1 VEGVRRWP
9 SLALD
14 EWRDTHAT
22 LHMWMQVVGKI
33 RLAQT
38 PLAPRLLLLTTPR
51 HATCF
56 TCVERVCTAAAIAV
70 LPMQA
75 GGALPTT
82 AAAER
87 LEKHRTLALSFRE
100 GDSTRVDIVGITPRS
115 GRIGKAEIERRAGR
129 TRIELDVDKSLK
141 NPQSLGSAYTAYV
154 LWAVAP
160 EGRAENLAE
169 LPPSRDFELDAT
181 TSLDTFGLVITA
193 EPYAAVSRPGAF
205 LVAETGVRDDARAV
219 ARVGTIEYLV
229 TPGGEASSRAD
240 LKTPLLL
247 VGARRAVEM
256 AKAAGAPEHAG
267 SELRE
272 AEAKLAALEQISR
285 GKKRLSKDA
294 EVIARDVTRLA
305 EHARVTAVQRAEEAA
320 QAAERRAAQSAIGR
334 AEAEADEARARAER
348 ERQRALEASR
358 DAERAE
364 EETAKARTSLQQAQT
379 EAERAHASENL
390 ARAEVDRARA
400 EARRA
405 REEDKEMQARLQRSL
420 SEILETR
427 REARGLIVSLSD
439 VLFDFDRASLT
450 PGAREKLSRLAGILQ
465 AYPGRY
471 EIEIEGHTDSVGSHG
486 YNQRLSEE
494 RAQSVGSY
502 LREAGIPGARIVG
515 ERGFAET
522 RPVATND
529 TAAGRQMNRRVE
541 LVIGDLEG

>member
-1 VEGVRRWP
+1 MN
-9 SLALD
+9 
-14 EWRDTHAT
+14 T
-22 LHMWMQVVGKI
+22 GK
-33 RLAQT
+33 
-38 PLAPRLLLLTTPR
+38 
-51 HATCF
+51 
-56 TCVERVCTAAAIAV
+56 CTATAIAV
-70 LPMQA
+70 LLMQA

-82 AAAER
+82 AAPER

-115 GRIGKAEIERRAGR
+115 GRIGRAEIERRAGR

-219 ARVGTIEYLV
+219 VRVGTIEYLV

-247 VGARRAVEM
+247 LGARRAVEM

-320 QAAERRAAQSAIGR
+320 QAAERRSA
-334 AEAEADEARARAER
+334 
-348 ERQRALEASR
+348 
-358 DAERAE
+358 
-364 EETAKARTSLQQAQT
+364 
-379 EAERAHASENL
+379 
-390 ARAEVDRARA
+390 
-400 EARRA
+400 ARRRRPTRQGPA
-405 REEDKEMQARLQRSL
+405 PSANGSGRS
-420 SEILETR
+420 
-427 REARGLIVSLSD
+427 
-439 VLFDFDRASLT
+439 
-450 PGAREKLSRLAGILQ
+450 
-465 AYPGRY
+465 
-471 EIEIEGHTDSVGSHG
+471 
-486 YNQRLSEE
+486 
-494 RAQSVGSY
+494 
-502 LREAGIPGARIVG
+502 
-515 ERGFAET
+515 
-522 RPVATND
+522 RPVATRSAPRRKRRRPGRACSRRRPRPSARGSRRSRPVVTRSTPRRKWRRRGRASARRRPRPSARTPARAWPEPKR
-529 TAAGRQMNRRVE
+529 TARGPKPGRLERKTRRCRPASSARSPRSWRRGARLAGSS
-541 LVIGDLEG
+541 

>member
-1 VEGVRRWP
+1 MN
-9 SLALD
+9 
-14 EWRDTHAT
+14 T
-22 LHMWMQVVGKI
+22 GK
-33 RLAQT
+33 
-38 PLAPRLLLLTTPR
+38 
-51 HATCF
+51 
-56 TCVERVCTAAAIAV
+56 CTATAIAV
-70 LPMQA
+70 LLMQA

-82 AAAER
+82 AAPER

-115 GRIGKAEIERRAGR
+115 GRIGRAEIERRAGR

-219 ARVGTIEYLV
+219 VRVGTIEYLV

-247 VGARRAVEM
+247 LGARRAVEM

-379 EAERAHASENL
+379 EAERARQQALEARRDAEHAAEEVAKARASLGEAQTEAERAHASESL
-390 ARAEVDRARA
+390 ARAEADRARA
-400 EARRA
+400 EARQA
-405 REEDKEMQARLQRSL
+405 REENKEMQARLQRSL

-439 VLFDFDRASLT
+439 VLFDFDRASLM